1 MVSKDKQA
9 VSASASVSTTGEQQ
23 KAAASARLGQE
34 VAQMN
39 KTQAGWTAAPTAF
52 DAWPAHEKPFPVE
65 PFHHERSR
73 LPFKMS
79 DEDRQRRAKFLHAQ
93 ELTDREPMN
102 VPELERMIYN
112 PIRRLYRWP
121 ADKLFNS
128 LAPVIGE
135 QRVRPF
141 RVLVPKLAMLYMSG
155 VFLWYQFKYNSVT
168 WESKGGFKM
177 VQTQGRILPGD
188 EVPAAMKP
196 QDYAD
201 NGFQSRTVFRG
212 DKYAY

>member
-1 MVSKDKQA
+1 MVSKDKQ
-9 VSASASVSTTGEQQ
+9 VASSSVSTTAEQQ
-23 KAAASARLGQE
+23 KASAGAKLHKE
-34 VAQMN
+34 VARMN
-39 KTQAGWTAAPTAF
+39 KEQASWTAPPTAF
-52 DAWPAHEKPFPVE
+52 DSWPAHEKPFPVE

-73 LPFKMS
+73 LPFKMT

-135 QRVRPF
+135 QRVRPA
-141 RVLVPKLAMLYMSG
+141 RVLLPKLAMVYLSG
-155 VFLWYQFKYNSVT
+155 VFLWYQFKYNSAT

-177 VQTQGRILPGD
+177 VTTQARILPVSFTP
-188 EVPAAMKP
+188 EQYTTP
-196 QDYAD
+196 
-201 NGFQSRTVFRG
+201 FRLCLPWRL
-212 DKYAY
+212 YLQPYLSL

>member
-9 VSASASVSTTGEQQ
+9 VASSSVSTTAEQQ
-23 KAAASARLGQE
+23 KASAGAKLHRELDRMSKEQSS
-34 VAQMN
+34 
-39 KTQAGWTAAPTAF
+39 WTAPPTAF
-52 DAWPAHEKPFPVE
+52 DSWPAHEKPFPVE

-73 LPFKMS
+73 LPFKMT
-79 DEDRQRRAKFLHAQ
+79 DEDRERRAKFLHAQ

-135 QRVRPF
+135 QRVRPA
-141 RVLVPKLAMLYMSG
+141 RVLLPKLAMVYLSG
-155 VFLWYQFKYNSVT
+155 VCLWYQFKYNSVT

-177 VQTQGRILPGD
+177 VTTQASILP
-188 EVPAAMKP
+188 VSFTHKQAHQAF
-196 QDYAD
+196 
-201 NGFQSRTVFRG
+201 GFAGPGRSL
-212 DKYAY
+212 Y